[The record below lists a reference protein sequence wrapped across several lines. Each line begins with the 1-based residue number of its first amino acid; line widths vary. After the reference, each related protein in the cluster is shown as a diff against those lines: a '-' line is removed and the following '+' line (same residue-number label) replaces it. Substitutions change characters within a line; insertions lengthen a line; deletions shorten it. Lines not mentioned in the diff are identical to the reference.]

1 MPVEFANYEFSYLN
15 RKGKRVFVPSDR
27 CRKIAAELT
36 ASVRERVEFDA
47 HYYHFADG
55 AHVAALHMLRDR
67 RYFARLDL
75 KNFFYS
81 VGRNRVKADLKA
93 IGVPRAEHYARWS
106 CVLNPHG
113 EPRYSLPYG
122 FPQSPLLATLALSQ
136 SALGLAVRD
145 LPATITR
152 SIYID
157 DIAIASDDLPAL
169 TVAFEGLLDAAAAA
183 NFALNYAKVS
193 PPSDRMDLFNCD
205 LSQGETTVKDERVEE
220 FYAKD
225 RTQRAAGA
233 FERYRAKVAS
243 PSYS

>member
-1 MPVEFANYEFSYLN
+1 M
-15 RKGKRVFVPSDR
+15 
-27 CRKIAAELT
+27 
-36 ASVRERVEFDA
+36 
-47 HYYHFADG
+47 
-55 AHVAALHMLRDR
+55 
-67 RYFARLDL
+67 
-75 KNFFYS
+75 
-81 VGRNRVKADLKA
+81 KADLKA

-183 NFALNYAKVS
+183 NFALNCAKVS